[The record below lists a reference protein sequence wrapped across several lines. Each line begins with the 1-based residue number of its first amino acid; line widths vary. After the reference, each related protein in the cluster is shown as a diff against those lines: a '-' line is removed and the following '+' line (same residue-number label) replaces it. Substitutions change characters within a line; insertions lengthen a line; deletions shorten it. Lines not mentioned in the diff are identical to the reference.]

1 MGEKSSELLAADAEG
16 VFSSDCTRVLAH
28 SSDSMPL
35 PEVVFVTGAGRGI
48 GAAVAR
54 GLCARGVAVILGARS
69 QEAVTELAD
78 ELVEA
83 GGRALPVY
91 LDVSDPETIRDAVEM
106 ALEWSEP
113 IGRIGGLVN
122 NAGFAITAP
131 FLRHGRE
138 KGEDLYQKHLATN
151 FHGARWMIEA
161 LAPAMVERKY
171 GRIVN
176 IASSA
181 GLQGYAYA
189 AAYVAS
195 KHALVGYSRCA
206 ALDLN
211 GSGVTLNVI
220 CPHYVD
226 SPMTDQTVA
235 RIMQKTGR
243 SEADTRAFLAA
254 QNPGGALVTTAE
266 VTGCVLRCIEGGQ
279 NGAIIEL
286 LGGGREREQ
295 A

>member
-1 MGEKSSELLAADAEG
+1 MA
-16 VFSSDCTRVLAH
+16 
-28 SSDSMPL
+28 L
-35 PEVVFVTGAGRGI
+35 PKVVFITGAGRGI

-54 GLCARGVAVILGARS
+54 NLSSRGCAVVLGARS

-78 ELVEA
+78 ELRSE
-83 GGRALPVY
+83 GGKALPVY
-91 LDVSDPETIRDAVEM
+91 LDVSDPETIGEAVEL
-106 ALEWSEP
+106 AREWSAA
-113 IGRIGGLVN
+113 IGFVDGLVN
-122 NAGFAITAP
+122 NAGIAITAP

-138 KGEDLYQKHLATN
+138 SGEDLYHKHLATN
-151 FHGARWMIEA
+151 FHGARRMIEA
-161 LAPAMVERKY
+161 LAPKMVEHRQ

-206 ALDLN
+206 ALDLQ
-211 GSGVTLNVI
+211 GSGVTLNVV

-226 SPMTDQTVA
+226 SPMTDQTVT

-243 SEADTRAFLAA
+243 SAADTRAFLAA
-254 QNPGGALVTTAE
+254 QNPGGALVTMDE
-266 VTGCVLRCIEGGQ
+266 VSSCVMGFLGDGH
-279 NGAIIEL
+279 NGAVVEL
-286 LGGGREREQ
+286 LGNGRSREASQ
-295 A
+295 T

>member
-1 MGEKSSELLAADAEG
+1 MA
-16 VFSSDCTRVLAH
+16 
-28 SSDSMPL
+28 L
-35 PEVVFVTGAGRGI
+35 PKVVFVTGAGRGI
-48 GAAVAR
+48 GASVAR
-54 GLCARGVAVILGARS
+54 LLASRGCAVLLGARS

-78 ELVEA
+78 ELRDA
-83 GGRALPVY
+83 GAQAWPIY
-91 LDVSDPETIRDAVEM
+91 LDVSDPETIRDAVRDAREQC
-106 ALEWSEP
+106 ASVGT
-113 IGRIGGLVN
+113 IDALVN
-122 NAGFAITAP
+122 NAGIAITAP

-138 KGEDLYQKHLATN
+138 SGEDLYEKHLATN
-151 FHGARWMIEA
+151 FHGARRMIEE
-161 LAPAMVERKY
+161 LAPGMVERRY

-206 ALDLN
+206 ALDLER
-211 GSGVTLNVI
+211 SGVTLNVV

-243 SEADTRAFLAA
+243 SADQTREFLAL
-254 QNPGGALVTTAE
+254 QNPGKALVSMDE
-266 VTGCVLRCIEGGQ
+266 VASCVLEFLSGTEHGQ
-279 NGAIIEL
+279 IVEL
-286 LGGGREREQ
+286 LGGGQRRGGQ
-295 A
+295 H

>member
-1 MGEKSSELLAADAEG
+1 MA
-16 VFSSDCTRVLAH
+16 
-28 SSDSMPL
+28 L
-35 PEVVFVTGAGRGI
+35 PKVVFVTGAGRGI
-48 GAAVAR
+48 GAALAR
-54 GLCARGVAVILGARS
+54 SLCRRGAAVVLGARS

-78 ELVEA
+78 ELRDA
-83 GGRALPVY
+83 GGQALPVY
-91 LDVSDPETIRDAVEM
+91 VDVSDPDTITEAV
-106 ALEWSEP
+106 ALAREWAVP
-113 IGRIGGLVN
+113 FGVIDGLIN
-122 NAGFAITAP
+122 NAGIAITAP

-138 KGEDLYQKHLATN
+138 SGEDLYHKHLATN
-151 FHGARWMIEA
+151 FHGARRMIEA
-161 LAPAMVERKY
+161 LAPQMVEHRQ

-206 ALDLN
+206 ALDLK
-211 GSGVTLNVI
+211 GSGVTLNVV

-254 QNPGGALVTTAE
+254 QNPGGALVTTEE
-266 VTGCVLRCIEGGQ
+266 VSGCVEEFLIGER
-279 NGAIIEL
+279 NGAIVEL
-286 LGGGREREQ
+286 LGGGQRREASQ

>member
-1 MGEKSSELLAADAEG
+1 MA
-16 VFSSDCTRVLAH
+16 
-28 SSDSMPL
+28 L
-35 PEVVFVTGAGRGI
+35 PKVVFVTGAGRGI
-48 GAAVAR
+48 GAALAR
-54 GLCARGVAVILGARS
+54 TLCRRGAAVVLGARS

-78 ELVEA
+78 ELRDA
-83 GGRALPVY
+83 GGQALPVY
-91 LDVSDPETIRDAVEM
+91 VDVSDPDTITDAV
-106 ALEWSEP
+106 ALAREWAAP
-113 IGRIGGLVN
+113 FGVIDGLIN
-122 NAGFAITAP
+122 NAGIAITAP

-138 KGEDLYQKHLATN
+138 SGEDLYHKHLATN
-151 FHGARWMIEA
+151 FHGARRMIEA
-161 LAPAMVERKY
+161 LAPQMVERRQ

-206 ALDLN
+206 ALDLK
-211 GSGVTLNVI
+211 GSGVTLNVV

-254 QNPGGALVTTAE
+254 QNPGGALVTTEE
-266 VTGCVLRCIEGGQ
+266 VSGCVEEFLIGER
-279 NGAIIEL
+279 NGAIVEL
-286 LGGGREREQ
+286 LGGGQRREASQ